1 MVSSFPGGSQTH
13 PPPTPMKKSI
23 IHRDHDHPFH
33 RYNYPQNYH
42 YYLKGNLALM
52 RVNNPVST
60 NRSVLCSD
68 LRSHVHTAPLLADL
82 VDIIVIVIIVIII
95 IIVLS
100 CLQITKSRS
109 IAQAA

>member
-1 MVSSFPGGSQTH
+1 
-13 PPPTPMKKSI
+13 MKKS
-23 IHRDHDHPFH
+23 PC
-33 RYNYPQNYH
+33 NYPQHYYH

>member
-1 MVSSFPGGSQTH
+1 
-13 PPPTPMKKSI
+13 MKKSI
-23 IHRDHDHPFH
+23 IHRDHNHPFH
-33 RYNYPQNYH
+33 QYNYPQHYY

-82 VDIIVIVIIVIII
+82 VDIIVIVIVIVIVIIVIII